1 MTRVMGRE
9 DGARAVQS
17 FRDLR
22 VWQSGMELV
31 VGVYKLTRALPESE
45 VHGLSSQL
53 QRAAVSVPA
62 NIAEGHTRRNLRE
75 YLHFLSIA
83 RSSLAEVE
91 TYLELV
97 PLLSYAPMEQTQPLL
112 DLSASVSRQLIAL
125 RDSLSTRLQEEPFP
139 YDSTSS

>member
-1 MTRVMGRE
+1 ME
-9 DGARAVQS
+9 VQS

-31 VGVYKLTRALPESE
+31 VGIYELTRTLPKSE
-45 VHGLSSQL
+45 VYGLSSQL

-62 NIAEGHTRRNLRE
+62 NISEGQTRSSLKE

-97 PLLSYAPMEQTQPLL
+97 QRLSYLLPDRIKPLL
-112 DLSASVSRQLIAL
+112 DLATSTHRQLIAL
-125 RDSLSTRLQEEPFP
+125 LNSLATRLREDPFP
-139 YDSTSS
+139 YDSTTP

>member
-1 MTRVMGRE
+1 M
-9 DGARAVQS
+9 AVQS

-31 VGVYKLTRALPESE
+31 VGVYALTRTFPKFE
-45 VHGLSSQL
+45 VYGLSSQL

-62 NIAEGHTRRNLRE
+62 NIAEGHTRRHLRE

-91 TYLELV
+91 TYLDLG
-97 PLLSYAPMEQTQPLL
+97 PRLGYASNEQLQPLL
-112 DLSASVSRQLIAL
+112 DRAASVSRQLIAL

-139 YDSTSS
+139 YDSSTP